1 MESIEHLENQAI
13 DAAIKSDWETAI
25 RLNNAIIK
33 LDKHN
38 SQAILRLA
46 FAYLQTAQYEL
57 SKKFYHKALRQ
68 QPKLAVARQN
78 LDRIEVLEQGKS
90 KPQSPKQAF
99 DPDLFIETIG
109 KTKSAV
115 LCNLGQKQI
124 LANLYIGEEVML
136 KIKKRRVEIRAK
148 NSEEYIGALPDDLSK
163 RLILFIKAK
172 STYSAYVKEATLDRV
187 VIFIREEKKGKSV
200 HHHLSFPTN
209 IQKNMDQL
217 VNVNGEHATPP
228 KSEDSEDEASDQM
241 DDMSDWEKLV
251 AEATE
256 EKEELLD
263 IQTADLEEEE

>member
-1 MESIEHLENQAI
+1 MESIDHMETQAI

-33 LDKHN
+33 VDKHN

-46 FAYLQTAQYEL
+46 FAYLQTGKYDL
-57 SKKFYHKALRQ
+57 SRKYYYKALKQ
-68 QPKLAVARQN
+68 QPKLAVAKQN
-78 LDRIEVLEQGKS
+78 LERIEVLEKGKS
-90 KPQSPKQAF
+90 KPQSVKQAF

-115 LCNLGQKQI
+115 LCNIGQKQV
-124 LANLYIGEEVML
+124 LASLYIGEEVVL
-136 KIKKRRVEIRAK
+136 KIKKRRVEIRTKEGEA
-148 NSEEYIGALPDDLSK
+148 YIGALPDDLSK

-187 VIFIREEKKGKSV
+187 VIFIREEKKGKTV

-217 VNVNGEHATPP
+217 VNGENAPP
-228 KSEDSEDEASDQM
+228 QKTEDSEEEGGDEM

-263 IQTADLEEEE
+263 IQTGDLDDEEEE

>member
-1 MESIEHLENQAI
+1 MESIEHLETQSI
-13 DAAIKSDWETAI
+13 DAAIKSDWENAI

-33 LDKHN
+33 VDKHN
-38 SQAILRLA
+38 EQAILRIA
-46 FAYLQTAQYEL
+46 FAYLQTGKYEL
-57 SKKFYHKALRQ
+57 AKKFYHKALRQ

-78 LDRIEVLEQGKS
+78 LERIEVLEKGKS
-90 KPQSPKQAF
+90 KPQTTKQAF

-124 LANLYIGEEVML
+124 LANLYIGQEIVL
-136 KIKKRRVEIRAK
+136 KIKKRRVEIRTK
-148 NSEEYIGALPDDLSK
+148 EDDSYIGALPDDLSK

-172 STYSAYVKEATLDRV
+172 STYTAYVKEATLDRV
-187 VIFIREEKKGKSV
+187 VIFIREEKKGKTV

-217 VNVNGEHATPP
+217 VNGENNPMTKATDD
-228 KSEDSEDEASDQM
+228 EDDSSDET
-241 DDMSDWEKLV
+241 DDISDWEKLV

-263 IQTADLEEEE
+263 IHTDDVDEDEEE